1 MTVQATQREDAPS
14 GPRVGRRDLGP
25 ALAARVVVVLRDWNL
40 ASLTASTLLAH
51 GIDAVAFG
59 RPAVALQELQQGVGT
74 DILVTSADFQPGLP
88 KGISLA
94 RMTRLRRPD
103 LKVIFVDRQEVA
115 GEVAAESNSFLRT
128 PVTGVEVARAV
139 ARLLRVRH

>member
-1 MTVQATQREDAPS
+1 MTAQASLRETAPS
-14 GPRVGRRDLGP
+14 GPLVGRRDQGP
-25 ALAARVVVVLRDWNL
+25 TPAARVVVVLRDWNL

-59 RPAVALQELQQGVGT
+59 RPTVALQELVQGRTADV
-74 DILVTSADFQPGLP
+74 LVTSADFQPGLP

-94 RMTRLRRPD
+94 RMTRLRCPG
-103 LKVIFVDRQEVA
+103 LKVIFVDRHEVA

-139 ARLLRVRH
+139 ARLIRPRD